1 MRKIM
6 MRSVPIGAAVAVS
19 WGLGPAFTDP
29 GTTRHVVMLLLFVVT
44 LLAVGFVVDAVTG
57 DRE

>member
-6 MRSVPIGAAVAVS
+6 IRSVPTGAAVAVT

-29 GTTRHVVMLLLFVVT
+29 GTTRHVVMVLLFVVT
-44 LLAVGFVVDAVTG
+44 VLAVGFVVDAVAG
-57 DRE
+57 DRD